1 MTNKEKYKQAFS
13 GIRISDETNMGT
25 TKKAYADK
33 KKKLYRM
40 AVGFA
45 ASVVLFTASVTA
57 YAADIGGIRSIIQVW
72 IQGEQTDATINFGDG
87 TYTMEYTDDKGISH
101 QQGGGGYAYGHDGI
115 ERPLTKEELMDNF
128 NSPEVVYEKD
138 GSVWVYYFEQKINIT
153 DKFKDNICYLKLV
166 REDKTLYMTIKY
178 KGAFT
183 ISYNECLNPSLFE

>member
-13 GIRISDETNMGT
+13 GLRISDETNLET

-40 AVGFA
+40 AAGFA
-45 ASVVLFTASVTA
+45 ACVVLFTASGTA
-57 YAADIGGIRSIIQVW
+57 YAADIGGIRSIIKVW
-72 IQGEQTDATINFGDG
+72 IQGEQTGATINFGDG
-87 TYTMEYTDDKGISH
+87 TYTMEYTDDEGIKH
-101 QQGGGGYAYGHDGI
+101 QQGGGGCEIDDDGS
-115 ERPLTKEELMDNF
+115 ERPLTKEELMDNL

-178 KGAFT
+178 KNGFT
-183 ISYNECLNPSLFE
+183 TSYNECLNPSLFE

>member
-13 GIRISDETNMGT
+13 GLRISDETNLET

-40 AVGFA
+40 AAGFA
-45 ASVVLFTASVTA
+45 ACVVLFTASGTA
-57 YAADIGGIRSIIQVW
+57 YAADIGGIRSIIKVW

-87 TYTMEYTDDKGISH
+87 TYTMEYKDGEGIKH
-101 QQGGGGYAYGHDGI
+101 QQGGGGCEIEDDGS
-115 ERPLTKEELMDNF
+115 ERPLTKEELMDNL

-178 KGAFT
+178 KNGFT
-183 ISYNECLNPSLFE
+183 TSYNEHPNPSLFE